1 MLKHHKKLYNI
12 VALWKMWKTMWKSLI
27 KNLQVFHSGKL
38 FPQKNY

>member
-1 MLKHHKKLYNI
+1 MLEHHKKLYNI
-12 VALWKMWKTMWKSLI
+12 VALWKTMWKSLM